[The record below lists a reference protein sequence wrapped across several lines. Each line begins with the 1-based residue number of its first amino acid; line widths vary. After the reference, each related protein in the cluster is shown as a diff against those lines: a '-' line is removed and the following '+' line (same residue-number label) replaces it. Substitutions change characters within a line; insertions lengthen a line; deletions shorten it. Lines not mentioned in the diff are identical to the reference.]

1 MDEDIGKKLPRE
13 DTVVI
18 AFEKKEE
25 TESAIKYLEDHGYR
39 NPDKITVD
47 EIWCDFSAK
56 AIVIRKGE
64 LFHPGITVLACWA
77 AAGYRPVSFAEYLSY
92 TAFF

>member
-1 MDEDIGKKLPRE
+1 MDKDIGKKLPRE

-39 NPDKITVD
+39 
-47 EIWCDFSAK
+47 
-56 AIVIRKGE
+56 
-64 LFHPGITVLACWA
+64 
-77 AAGYRPVSFAEYLSY
+77 PVSFAEYLSY